1 MGNESSTSLGENYGS
16 MVPQDIQSEKA
27 NIQFLILRQL
37 DRSNWLKSIS
47 LAGKSSRGEITSLLR
62 GLRGSTQ
69 AIELSM
75 APFLDKTT
83 LDETKL
89 IRAKLDKDYSFTD
102 PTDNVKRWIRLLYEA
117 KYVPKGQI
125 LEKTYTLNYDTD
137 KYMDLLD
144 EWSLILMKN
153 LGKANLAPAKKMKY
167 DIDE

>member
-37 DRSNWLKSIS
+37 DRSNWLKSIF
-47 LAGKSSRGEITSLLR
+47 LAGKSSRGEINFMFLV
-62 GLRGSTQ
+62 LRGSTQ

-102 PTDNVKRWIRLLYEA
+102 PTDNVKRWIRLLYE
-117 KYVPKGQI
+117 
-125 LEKTYTLNYDTD
+125 EK
-137 KYMDLLD
+137 
-144 EWSLILMKN
+144 
-153 LGKANLAPAKKMKY
+153 
-167 DIDE
+167 